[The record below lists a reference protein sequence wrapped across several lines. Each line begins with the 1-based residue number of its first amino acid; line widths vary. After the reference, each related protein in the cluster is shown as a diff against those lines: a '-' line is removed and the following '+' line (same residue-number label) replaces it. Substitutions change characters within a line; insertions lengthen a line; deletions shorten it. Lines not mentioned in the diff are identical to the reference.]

1 MDCLLLLRKG
11 ELSLVEWEEMLRGI
25 RERDPRAA
33 SALFEEK
40 GARLYQA
47 FYLASGDYGAAR
59 SQAKEAFSSLLRRI
73 RQAPEDTVDPARL
86 EQWLQDLTKQRAAL
100 PAPSVPA
107 SLPAQPPAQEK
118 SPLDLCLA
126 SFPEQPLPPETQR
139 LLASGPSAGAS
150 PAQAG
155 GAAPPPQ
162 AAPCQSQQAAALSGP
177 CAAGPE
183 EIHSDFLSHYQETA
197 RRQKSRS
204 RRIWPWL
211 LLAALAAV
219 LLGLI
224 WAIAGLCMSLSL
236 IHISSPKSWISI
248 TATGLCPLPP
258 PPPRR

>member
-107 SLPAQPPAQEK
+107 SLPAQP
-118 SPLDLCLA
+118 
-126 SFPEQPLPPETQR
+126 LPPETQR

-224 WAIAGLCMSLSL
+224 WAIAGLCMSMGWIPRADLGY
-236 IHISSPKSWISI
+236 SWFN
-248 TATGLCPLPP
+248 GHFWPVF
-258 PPPRR
+258 